1 MDVQQDS
8 DLNKHPSSET
18 EKRNF
23 DRVVEDDEIN
33 NLDDKTNSP
42 IPNFQLDERIDSST
56 IPHNKYE

>member
-23 DRVVEDDEIN
+23 DRVVEDDEIVLSN
-33 NLDDKTNSP
+33 EINSP
-42 IPNFQLDERIDSST
+42 IPNLRLDERIDSST
-56 IPHNKYE
+56 IPQNKDD

>member
-23 DRVVEDDEIN
+23 DRVVEDDE
-33 NLDDKTNSP
+33 TNSP

-56 IPHNKYE
+56 IPQNKDD